1 MSDSERRLARIE
13 SRIVTLMLH
22 LGLDPNERINEPR
35 QQQQPTKNSF
45 LGKFLPG
52 GR

>member
-1 MSDSERRLARIE
+1 MNDTERRLARIE

-22 LGLDPNERINEPR
+22 LGLNPNERINEPR
-35 QQQQPTKNSF
+35 QQPTKSSF